1 MQKLTKRYLKI
12 IDWYIINKYLG
23 TFVFTLGIFL
33 VIIVVFD
40 ISEKLDDFLKHDLDF
55 WFIVTHYYFGFIPF
69 YLNFLSPLINFIAV
83 IFFTAKMAD
92 QTEIVPILSGG
103 ASFNRFLRPYAVSA
117 TIIFIVS
124 LVFNVF
130 IIPHTNLLKSTF
142 ERTYVNSGNSE
153 SKNEVHLK
161 LDKHTFV
168 YVQSFDNTQKTGYQF
183 TLEKFNED
191 TLKEKIVASRVTYDS
206 LKRVWSM
213 LDYSIRYVNGLK
225 EKMVSGVKKDTVLD
239 MRPIDFAA
247 QNNLYD
253 AMSMKELN
261 INIEKEKIR
270 GTGAM
275 VDLLY
280 EKYQRFVYPLSSYIL
295 TLIGVA
301 MSSRKV
307 RGGIGLP
314 LGIGIFL
321 CFAYIVTDQFA
332 KVFALKGGLPP
343 IIAVFI
349 PNIIFG
355 ILGLYLLRNAPK

>member
-1 MQKLTKRYLKI
+1 MRRLTKRYLKI

-33 VIIVVFD
+33 VIIIVFD
-40 ISEKLDDFLKHDLDF
+40 ISEKLDDFLKNHLSF
-55 WFIVTHYYFGFIPF
+55 WFVVTHYYFGFIPF

-92 QTEIVPILSGG
+92 LTEIVPILSGG
-103 ASFNRFLRPYAVSA
+103 ASFNRFLRPYAFSA
-117 TIIFIVS
+117 TIIFLVS
-124 LVFNVF
+124 LIFNVY
-130 IIPHTNLLKSTF
+130 IIPHTNQLKSTF
-142 ERTYVNSGNSE
+142 ENTYVSNGNNQQQS
-153 SKNEVHLK
+153 EVHMQ
-161 LDKHTFV
+161 LDKKTYI
-168 YVQSFDNTQKTGYQF
+168 YVQSFDEAQKTGYQF
-183 TLEKFNED
+183 ALEKFD
-191 TLKEKIVASRVTYDS
+191 HDSLRQKTTATRIVYDS
-206 LKRVWSM
+206 LKHVWSLM
-213 LDYSIRYVNGLK
+213 DYSTRYVNGLK
-225 EKMVSGVKKDTVLD
+225 EKLVSGTKKDTILD
-239 MRPIDFAA
+239 VKPSDFQAH
-247 QNNLYD
+247 NNLYD
-253 AMSMKELN
+253 AMPMKELN
-261 INIEKEKIR
+261 TNIEKEKIR
-270 GTGAM
+270 GTGIM

-321 CFAYIVTDQFA
+321 CFAYIVTVQFS

-355 ILGLYLLRNAPK
+355 ILGLYLLKKAPK

>member
-1 MQKLTKRYLKI
+1 MRRLTRRYLKI

-40 ISEKLDDFLKHDLDF
+40 ISEKLDDFLKHDLSF
-55 WFIVTHYYFGFIPF
+55 WFVVTHYYFGFIPF

-92 QTEIVPILSGG
+92 LTEIVPILSGG

-117 TIIFIVS
+117 TIIFLVS
-124 LVFNVF
+124 LTFNVF
-130 IIPHTNLLKSTF
+130 IIPRTNLLKTTF
-142 ERTYVNSGNSE
+142 ENTYVSNGNNE
-153 SKNEVHLK
+153 LKNEVHMQ
-161 LDKHTFV
+161 LDKDTYV
-168 YVQSFDNTQKTGYQF
+168 YVQSFDNSQHTGYQF
-183 TLEKFNED
+183 TLEKFNQD
-191 TLKEKIVASRVTYDS
+191 SLREKITATRVVFDS
-206 LKRVWSM
+206 IKRVWSM
-213 LDYSIRYVNGLK
+213 MDYSIRYVHGLK
-225 EKMVSGVKKDTVLD
+225 EKMVSGTKKDTILD
-239 MRPIDFAA
+239 MQPVDFQAHS
-247 QNNLYD
+247 NLYD
-253 AMSMKELN
+253 AMPMKELN
-261 INIEKEKIR
+261 TNIEKEKIR
-270 GTGAM
+270 GTGIM

-321 CFAYIVTDQFA
+321 CFAYIVTVQFS

-349 PNIIFG
+349 PNLIFG
-355 ILGLYLLRNAPK
+355 ILGLYLLKKAPK